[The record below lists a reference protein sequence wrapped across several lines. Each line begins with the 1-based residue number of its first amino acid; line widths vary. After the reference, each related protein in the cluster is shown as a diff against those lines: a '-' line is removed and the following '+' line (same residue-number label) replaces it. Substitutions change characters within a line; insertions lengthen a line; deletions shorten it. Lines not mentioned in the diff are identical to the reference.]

1 MIYLLVI
8 LFIQLA
14 KSVLTLLYIKR
25 KAQTSHT
32 PDQVCDNLQSR
43 MMKSTHDGVHFNVIE
58 FAHYFPF
65 EVAVRAGIE
74 HLFLWVLPTKF
85 ADKRYLAIIR
95 LIHTYQLQN

>member
-1 MIYLLVI
+1 MLVI
-8 LFIQLA
+8 VFIQLA

-32 PDQVCDNLQSR
+32 PDQVCDNLQIR
-43 MMKSTHDGVHFNVIE
+43 MMKSTHDGVYSNGFE
-58 FAHYFPF
+58 FALIIPF
-65 EVAVRAGIE
+65 EVAVRSGIE
-74 HLFLWVLPTKF
+74 HLFLWVLPTKL